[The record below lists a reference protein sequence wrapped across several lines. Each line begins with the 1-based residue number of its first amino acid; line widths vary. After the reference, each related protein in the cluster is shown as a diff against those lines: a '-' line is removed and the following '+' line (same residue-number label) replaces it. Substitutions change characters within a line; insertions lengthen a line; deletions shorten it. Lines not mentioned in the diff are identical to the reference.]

1 MVEEKNR
8 GKWLGKDVG
17 SHVRCRDPHSR
28 EGTISDMVTDKVMA
42 NINMFGSR
50 RDSVGFGDDAGT
62 LIVTENRKGVGSWKF
77 SKGQKKF

>member
-28 EGTISDMVTDKVMA
+28 EGTISDVVTDKVMA
-42 NINMFGSR
+42 NINMFGPGG
-50 RDSVGFGDDAGT
+50 DSVRFCNNTRTVA
-62 LIVTENRKGVGSWKF
+62 
-77 SKGQKKF
+77 QKNVPMFA